1 MHTWTESLISIPEL
15 AITVQEWWNSSI
27 QAAGA
32 QDRRNKVAAI
42 LIYTAWKI
50 WNERNRRIF
59 TGASLSPSRLLGMI
73 KLEMEEGLPVRPV
86 RFFSSYHV
94 Y

>member
-1 MHTWTESLISIPEL
+1 MHIWTEGLINILEL

-32 QDRRNKVAAI
+32 QDRNKVAAI

-86 RFFSSYHV
+86 RFFSSYQV